1 MDKQQLRRLVVSS
14 LLGTALEAFDFIV
27 YALLTPVAFNPLFFP
42 QLDPAVATIA
52 SLSVF
57 AVGILSRPLGGVVLG
72 HFGDRVG
79 RKPTMVITLSLMGVS
94 TAAIGLIPTYATIG
108 ILAPIALAVLR
119 FIQGFAYGGEN
130 SAAPIFVAESCPPD
144 RRGFYT
150 SLCTSGISI
159 GVACSSL
166 AVTMIAALPKEDMLA
181 WGWRVPFI
189 ASLVVVIVGLYIRL
203 KIEESPDFMA
213 AIMSNRPFRAPIV
226 EVLRRH
232 KKPTLITLMVATG
245 QSASLYF
252 MQVFLLSYAIHD
264 LKLPASTLTSGL
276 LIGNV
281 LAIFSTTFFGYLSD
295 FVGRRVVMGGSFVLT
310 ALYVPLGMLPLLHTG
325 DPQLIV
331 LAMAVPGAVLASSS
345 LGTSYTFSSE
355 IFSDARIRFSGLALG
370 KQVGNVL
377 GAGLLPV
384 ISASIIASTGS
395 VTWAIVLFV
404 AVNLLAVTGVY
415 MTAETKDLSFGRLSS
430 AEVDEVDPGVPL
442 APAPMAS
449 APHS

>member
-1 MDKQQLRRLVVSS
+1 
-14 LLGTALEAFDFIV
+14 
-27 YALLTPVAFNPLFFP
+27 
-42 QLDPAVATIA
+42 
-52 SLSVF
+52 
-57 AVGILSRPLGGVVLG
+57 
-72 HFGDRVG
+72 
-79 RKPTMVITLSLMGVS
+79 MGVS

-108 ILAPIALAVLR
+108 ILAPVVLAILR

-130 SAAPIFVAESCPPD
+130 SAAPIFVAESCPPQ

-159 GVACSSL
+159 GVAASSL
-166 AVTMIAALPKEDMLA
+166 AVTLIAVLSKEDMLA

-189 ASLVVVIVGLYIRL
+189 ASLVVVMVGLYIRL
-203 KIEESPDFMA
+203 KIEESTDFTA
-213 AIMSNRPFRAPIV
+213 AITAKRPFRAPIV
-226 EVLRRH
+226 EVLRQH
-232 KKPTLITLMVATG
+232 KLPTLITLMVATG

-264 LKLPASTLTSGL
+264 LKLPAAKLTTGL

-295 FVGRRVVMGGSFVLT
+295 FVGRRPVMGGSFVLT
-310 ALYVPLGMLPLLHTG
+310 ALYVPFAMLPLLHTG
-325 DPQLIV
+325 DPRLIV

-404 AVNLLAVTGVY
+404 GVNLFAVAGVY
-415 MTAETKDLSFGRLSS
+415 MTSETKDRSFGPMSS
-430 AEVDEVDPGVPL
+430 ADADDIAGDMPV
-442 APAPMAS
+442 APAPA
-449 APHS
+449 ANAAHL